1 VWSFFKRLFKKE
13 VMPIYTLDVAVP
25 KIEEKEYE
33 VVAANR
39 SVVYAAEAAKAMEN
53 NKWVVDDDKQ
63 KQEQLALIVEN
74 QRLYNNVYGETA
86 SLSDVEKDAFKKIS
100 MPIAY
105 QIYKK
110 SIIFDLV
117 SVQTFLG
124 PCGILKFENTD
135 GELCQ
140 TEIVARAKKL
150 KARYNF
156 DFMQDLTMSCGIDPV
171 VELAMILAQDIS
183 LEIIREVLQ
192 DLRNN
197 VLRISFENKD
207 GLRAVEKTSKIIE
220 SRIGHEAN
228 WIVAGDS
235 DGGLLEQIV
244 NSSDFEPDAEFTKSS
259 FGVTKM
265 GRLGGKWDV
274 YRDPLYPAD
283 QFLMGFKGNNY
294 QAGYFYG
301 PYVALVPT
309 PVALDPDNFVP
320 RRGLLHR
327 YGKRLEN
334 KDYYASVKLER

>member
-1 VWSFFKRLFKKE
+1 
-13 VMPIYTLDVAVP
+13 MPIYTLDVCIVP
-25 KIEEKEYE
+25 KVEKKQYD
-33 VVAANR
+33 VGAADG
-39 SVVYAAEAAKAMEN
+39 SVVYAVEAAKAMEN

-74 QRLYNNVYGETA
+74 QRLYNNVYGE
-86 SLSDVEKDAFKKIS
+86 SNRLSDTEKDIYKKIS

-124 PCGILKFENTD
+124 PCSTLRFENTD
-135 GELCQ
+135 GELRQ
-140 TEIVARAKKL
+140 TEWLAKTRAL
-150 KARYNF
+150 KARWNF
-156 DFMQDLTMSCGIDPV
+156 DSMQDLKMSCGLDPV
-171 VELAMILAQDIS
+171 VELILILAQDIS
-183 LEIIREVLQ
+183 LEITREILQ

-197 VLRISFENKD
+197 ALRISFENKY

-235 DGGLLEQIV
+235 EGGLLEQIE
-244 NSSDFEPDAEFTKSS
+244 NSSDFEPDAEFTKYS

-265 GRLGGKWDV
+265 GRLSGKWDI